1 MLSLNFVILIG
12 VVCFIIS
19 FKIKILEKIGVIYL
33 ILISSLRYNYGGDYA
48 AYYNYF
54 INIDNNFFNFEIGY
68 FWLNKLF
75 RYFSSN
81 FNLFLM
87 LVSTFNILTFYIIIK
102 KFFYNKV
109 RQLMILYLLG
119 YYSFLFQ
126 LVIIRQSIAISI
138 FFISIIFL
146 EKKKVFIY
154 LLLILFASLFH
165 KPIILLA
172 GLYITCYDRF
182 FERKF
187 LISCFFIL
195 ISLYFFPNIFYFKI
209 FSYISLEK
217 YYYVYFEKD
226 NIGLNYYFL
235 LIIINFVL
243 LCKKEILNN
252 KKLRIYFF
260 MALLYN
266 YFQMWGTKGQWL
278 ERMSFYMVHP
288 YIIYLYFSFKLMNKY
303 LLIML
308 YLFFYL
314 KLNIIFYQNSDNY
327 FYNKFRIIY
336 FEKKIEFEKIKKFK
350 IKKDLQKYR
359 GEKYH
364 KTFKE

>member
-12 VVCFIIS
+12 IVCFITS
-19 FKIKILEKIGVIYL
+19 FKIKMLEKIGVIYL
-33 ILISSLRYNYGGDYA
+33 ILITSLRYNYGGDYA

-54 INIDNNFFNFEIGY
+54 INIDSNFFSFEIGY
-68 FWLNKLF
+68 FWLNKIF

-102 KFFYNKV
+102 KFFFDKT

-126 LVIIRQSIAISI
+126 LVIIRQSIATSI

-146 EKKKVFIY
+146 EKRKIFIY
-154 LLLILFASLFH
+154 VLLILFASLFH
-165 KPIILLA
+165 KPIILLVA
-172 GLYITCYDRF
+172 LYITCFDRF

-187 LISCFFIL
+187 LIICIFIL
-195 ISLYFFPNIFYFKI
+195 ISLYFFPNILYFKI
-209 FSYISLEK
+209 FSYISLEN
-217 YYYVYFEKD
+217 YYYVYFEKSNTSLD
-226 NIGLNYYFL
+226 YYFIL
-235 LIIINFVL
+235 MIINFIL

-252 KKLRIYFF
+252 KKLRVYFF
-260 MALLYN
+260 IALLYN

-278 ERMSFYMVHP
+278 ERMSFYMVYP
-288 YIIYLYFSFKLMNKY
+288 YIIYLYFSFKLINKH
-303 LLIML
+303 LLIIL

-314 KLNIIFYQNSDNY
+314 KLNIIFYHNSNNY

-336 FEKKIEFEKIKKFK
+336 FEKKIEFDEIKKFK
-350 IKKDLQKYR
+350 TKKDLQKYR
-359 GEKYH
+359 REKSPQM
-364 KTFKE
+364 FKE